1 MGNALIVPGELDG
14 ESMLFVIFVTCTI
27 ALTVVFLMLSLVLG
41 LIRRRKKR
49 D

>member
-1 MGNALIVPGELDG
+1 MGNALIVSGELDG

-27 ALTVVFLMLSLVLG
+27 ALTVVFLMLSLIFG
-41 LIRRRKKR
+41 WIRRRKRK